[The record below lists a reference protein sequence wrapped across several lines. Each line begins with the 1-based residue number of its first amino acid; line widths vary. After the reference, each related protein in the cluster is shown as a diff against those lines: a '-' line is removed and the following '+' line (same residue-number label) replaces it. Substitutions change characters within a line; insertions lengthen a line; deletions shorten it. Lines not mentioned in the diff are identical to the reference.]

1 MKKFTLMRQHSL
13 TILGASVM
21 YQVSLIHNF
30 VWQKVLYHL
39 TISHTKCDLII
50 SNFDLYVKR
59 LSSRVPFETFL
70 NSTLCQSVSWFC

>member
-50 SNFDLYVKR
+50 SNFYLIYM
-59 LSSRVPFETFL
+59 
-70 NSTLCQSVSWFC
+70 